1 VLQRDYIQVK
11 NDQKKDFADADIV
24 HIKKSTHR
32 SNAWGLACLP
42 IAINIEILG
51 EIKTFDYN
59 NFMNGLMF
67 RHYEVESL

>member
-1 VLQRDYIQVK
+1 VK